1 MPDREIEV
9 NGGIVVY
16 EFVGPEDGEVVVI
29 TPGGRFSKD
38 FGGIHELA
46 DALAAGG
53 KRVSALG
60 SSQLRQV
67 RRAVLRSLRVPHAGR
82 DAGLDGAAARYRAGR
97 RGGRIGRRS
106 GLDHLHDDVA
116 GSRAQARGVAHRR
129 RHVQLVGARQRLRH
143 DRARHGPAKR
153 HRGDPGA
160 GRPRR
165 WVDRPHRRQPAEPG
179 ADPRRRHRGVRTG
192 DEPVA
197 GCVHPEAERV
207 HPRRARLRVRHD
219 HVPDVGHPWVARRTT
234 TTRSARRTRCTR

>member
-46 DALAAGG
+46 DALADGRQAG
-53 KRVSALG
+53 VALG
-60 SSQLRQV
+60 SPQLRQV
-67 RRAVLRSLRVPHAGR
+67 RRAVLRPLRVPHARR
-82 DAGLDGAAARYRAGR
+82 DARLDGAAARDRPGR
-97 RGGRIGRRS
+97 RGGRVGRGS

-116 GSRAQARGVAHRR
+116 RSRAQARGVAHRR
-129 RHVQLVGARQRLRH
+129 RDLQLVGARQRLRH

-165 WVDRPHRRQPAEPG
+165 LGGPTSSPPTHGTGTGSSPSA
-179 ADPRRRHRGVRTG
+179 PRSSSG
-192 DEPVA
+192 
-197 GCVHPEAERV
+197 
-207 HPRRARLRVRHD
+207 
-219 HVPDVGHPWVARRTT
+219 
-234 TTRSARRTRCTR
+234 